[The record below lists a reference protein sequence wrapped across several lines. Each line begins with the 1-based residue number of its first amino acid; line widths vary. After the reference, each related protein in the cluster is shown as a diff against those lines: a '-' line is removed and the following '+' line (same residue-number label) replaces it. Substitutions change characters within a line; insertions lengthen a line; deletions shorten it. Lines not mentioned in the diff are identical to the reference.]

1 MNHPRKEF
9 TRETRPVWAGTSWL
23 VPSAYAVADLAR
35 ELPATTTSSPTTTGP
50 PTQDEIQLLQDA
62 LGAMYGAP
70 RDPTIALPLLDQ
82 AILAFAR
89 QAPDERA
96 GLYRV
101 RAECYMAVQQPTQ
114 AMADYTAA
122 IALLQGPEAQRTA
135 DGAELP
141 AA

>member
-1 MNHPRKEF
+1 M
-9 TRETRPVWAGTSWL
+9 RPVWVGQSVL
-23 VPSAYAVADLAR
+23 VPSAHAVADLAR
-35 ELPATTTSSPTTTGP
+35 DLPTTTTTTSIPTTTGP
-50 PTQDEIQLLQDA
+50 PTKDEIQILQDA
-62 LGAMYGAP
+62 FGAFYGAP
-70 RDPTIALPLLDQ
+70 RDPTTALPLLDQ
-82 AILAFAR
+82 AITAFAR
-89 QAPDERA
+89 QAPEERA

-101 RAECYMAVQQPTQ
+101 RADCYMAVQQPTQ